1 MAPVVNIDL
10 WEGRDTETK
19 EKIIKGV
26 TKVFTDM
33 GVPATAVTVILREI
47 PKDNWGSAG
56 EQASKTCKR

>member
-1 MAPVVNIDL
+1 ML
-10 WEGRDTETK
+10 EGRDKETK

-33 GVPATAVTVILREI
+33 GVPANAVTVVLREI

-56 EQASKTCKR
+56 EQSSKMCKR